1 MLIMDLR
8 FLFGD
13 IWFDVSSFWGFEQYK
28 TRKAENVDRKVMGA
42 GDGIGKGKEGYWSRL
57 EGD

>member
-1 MLIMDLR
+1 MDLR